1 MTNKQQVDT
10 FLELYRRLEAAADI
24 YLPKEQKSVG
34 VISRLTR
41 YPKFMPYREEL
52 DTIREAR
59 NLLTH
64 EVRVDGEPA
73 IVPSDG
79 SIRFLQKMI
88 RLLEDPLRVR
98 DRMTWR
104 EKLLTVSSDEAV
116 LPILEQMKEKGL
128 SRIPLLSPDGCVEG
142 MLSVDTIFLA
152 TIAGVNIDEN
162 TLVSELAPYLGLD
175 NEFAT
180 SYRFV
185 PAHMLLETAEDL
197 FHKTGD
203 KRTKLRALLVT
214 ENGSRTLPLLGIL
227 SPYDVL
233 NPETDRKT
241 KRPLSTSK

>member
-1 MTNKQQVDT
+1 MTNKQHVDT

-24 YLPKEQKSVG
+24 YLPKEQKTIG
-34 VISRLTR
+34 AIPRLIR
-41 YPKFMPYREEL
+41 HPKFMAYREEL

-79 SIRFLQKMI
+79 TIRFLQKMI

-98 DRMTWR
+98 NRMTPR
-104 EKLLTVSSDEAV
+104 EKLLTVSNDEAV
-116 LPILEQMKEKGL
+116 LPILERMKEKGL
-128 SRIPLLSPDGCVEG
+128 SRVPLLSPDGCVEG
-142 MLSVDTIFLA
+142 MLSVDSIFLA
-152 TIAGVNIDEN
+152 TIAGVSIDEN
-162 TLVSELAPYLGLD
+162 TLVSELSPYLGLD
-175 NEFAT
+175 SEFAT

-214 ENGSRTLPLLGIL
+214 ENGNRALPLLGIL

-233 NPETDRKT
+233 NPEADRKSN
-241 KRPLSTSK
+241 RPLTTSK